1 MGFNSNFEKFK
12 CKKSDFSTN
21 LENRLKTHFTKNHK
35 EKTENVKETFLK

>member
-21 LENRLKTHFTKNHK
+21 LENRVKTHFTKTIK
-35 EKTENVKETFLK
+35 RRQKMSKKPF